1 MAIPINL
8 PVVQP
13 STQARKGTFAR
24 SPEDA
29 PENLRERTLEL
40 GAKGEWVVHRVPEP
54 CVEVPTRSN
63 GIKRVPLQH
72 TWHHKSCGQCGHI
85 PGYSTSIFWLHRKL
99 GLEYTDP
106 RDQTSCTAW
115 NYYASATSNQ
125 AAQAAVAMRN
135 FAAAYETGYFPQIH
149 CATSYGHYKEVR
161 AEMVHHKEL
170 REQVRGILA
179 KMGKPLVMPEEIVH
193 YSEWVYA
200 VRHEIAK
207 RKVLD
212 LSQITVTVHPAC
224 HYYKLVQED
233 AIYDPDVY
241 GGQRT
246 AVVTAVAQALGATV
260 GDYSTWFDCCGFGF
274 RHILVQRDFSRS
286 FAVQRKIEA
295 MRDEVNPDVTL
306 THDTGCVTTLDKSQ
320 FAAQAHQGV
329 KAAIPVLSEAQFAA
343 LAMGAHPYR
352 VCQLHWHAADYKP
365 LLEKMGI
372 DWRERWREFEDDVA
386 RLKANPGQFM
396 TWEDADGEWAAP
408 MQHPDHTTH
417 RGL

>member
-1 MAIPINL
+1 MIPQEALKKTKREFRPDPANA
-8 PVVQP
+8 P
-13 STQARKGTFAR
+13 T
-24 SPEDA
+24 EDMH
-29 PENLRERTLEL
+29 EKVLEL
-40 GAKGEWVVHRVPEP
+40 EAKGEWIVHRVPEP
-54 CVEVPTRSN
+54 YIELDTKYGR
-63 GIKRVPLQH
+63 KKKLPLQH

-85 PGYSTSIFWLHRKL
+85 PGYSTSIFWLHRQL
-99 GLEYTDP
+99 GMEYNDP
-106 RDQTSCTAW
+106 TDQTSCTAW
-115 NYYASATSNQ
+115 NYYASATSNA

-135 FAAAYETGYFPQIH
+135 FAAAYESGYFPQIH

-161 AEMVHHKEL
+161 EEMVHHPEL
-170 REQVRGILA
+170 RARVREIMA

-207 RKVLD
+207 RQVLD
-212 LSQITVTVHPAC
+212 LSSIIVTVHPAC

-246 AVVTAVAQALGATV
+246 AVVTAVAQALGAKV
-260 GDYSTWFDCCGFGF
+260 ADYSTWFDCCGFGF

-286 FAVQRKIEA
+286 FAVQRKIEV
-295 MRDEVNPDVTL
+295 MRDEANPDVTL

-320 FAAQAHQGV
+320 FAPNAHV
-329 KAAIPVLSEAQFAA
+329 DPEKRKAAIPVLSEAQFAA

-352 VCQLHWHAADYKP
+352 VCQLHWHAADYRP

-372 DWRERWREFEDDVA
+372 DWKEAWREFEDDLEQL
-386 RLKANPGQFM
+386 RKDPKASL
-396 TWEDADGEWAAP
+396 TWEDADKRRQVHASHA
-408 MQHPDHTTH
+408 
-417 RGL
+417 GL